1 MHNEMDLIKTCLSS
15 MIVSPNRDF
24 CAPEKIRYP
33 LTMKKYADRLNATT
47 RYFVAKKSIRQMVE
61 FKRLVLDKT

>member
-1 MHNEMDLIKTCLSS
+1 